1 MKDGTGSDGRRRA
14 LLAATVGSAVESFD
28 WNVYAV
34 LAPFFAVSMFPAHGA
49 SALLAA
55 YAGFAVGFLARPLGG
70 VVVGWASDRYGRRP
84 TLAFCM
90 VAISAASLGMA
101 ILPTSAMIGA
111 WAAVL
116 IVILRLVQGFAFG
129 GETSTVAA
137 YVSEVA
143 PPGRRFSYGALSYSG
158 TAGGSLIAFG
168 VVAALTAVYGRDGL
182 SDGAWRWGFAAAAV
196 AGLCAIW
203 VRFRAPE
210 SAAFTAEGS
219 TSRSGRSPLGPLL
232 SEQRTAVV
240 TVALMTAAGTV
251 PVYFALVYLPVYAD
265 TVGRVDKAAVSGTMA
280 VVLAVVVGAI
290 VAFGRLMDRFDPIRV
305 LRIAYLVQAL
315 GTVPLLWA
323 FRQGLVP
330 FVAVALLL
338 GIALAPTL
346 AIGNVLYGLLFPT
359 MLRAVG
365 SGLGMAIAIA
375 ALGGTLPMVAE
386 WLSTR
391 GWYGWL
397 PVYVASAA
405 VCGLIGLGSAV
416 RSGRLRAVLAR
427 SPEPIPTQR

>member
-14 LLAATVGSAVESFD
+14 LVAATVGSAVESFD

-34 LAPFFAVSMFPAHGA
+34 LAPFFAASMFPTHGT

-84 TLAFCM
+84 TLALCM

-101 ILPTSAMIGA
+101 ILPTSAMIGV

-143 PPGRRFSYGALSYSG
+143 PPGRRFSYSALSYSG

-168 VVAALTAVYGRDGL
+168 VIAVLGAVCGRDGL
-182 SDGAWRWGFAAAAV
+182 SGGAWRWGFVAAAL
-196 AGLCAIW
+196 AGLFSIW

-210 SAAFTAEGS
+210 SAAFAAERA
-219 TSRSGRSPLGPLL
+219 TSSVGRSPIGPLL
-232 SEQRTAVV
+232 RDHRTAVV

-265 TVGRVDKAAVSGTMA
+265 AVGRVDKAAVSGAMVA
-280 VVLAVVVGAI
+280 VLVVVVLSI
-290 VAFGRLMDRFDPIRV
+290 IAFGRLMDRFDPIRI
-305 LRIAYLVQAL
+305 LRIAYVVQAL

-323 FRQGLVP
+323 FRHGLVP

-338 GIALAPTL
+338 GMALAPAL

-359 MLRAVG
+359 ALRAVG

-375 ALGGTLPMVAE
+375 ALGGTLPMMAE
-386 WLSTR
+386 WLLTR

-405 VCGLIGLGSAV
+405 VCGLVGSGMAV
-416 RSGRLRAVLAR
+416 RSDRLRAAFTR
-427 SPEPIPTQR
+427 SPESNSTQQ